1 MMYLIAD
8 QDRILQLVEN
18 ENDSPQVPR
27 RDDKSEHLEGRKK
40 HTEKHIGKILN
51 IQKRTRTCQ
60 ENQAERMLKRMWPE
74 LQPGEVGDSMTIAI
88 PPVDRGHGDAR
99 NSICVITERNKND
112 FYRVGAKQGLL

>member
-1 MMYLIAD
+1 MTVLKYPGEMTKANIRKA
-8 QDRILQLVEN
+8 E
-18 ENDSPQVPR
+18 
-27 RDDKSEHLEGRKK
+27 KK
-40 HTEKHIGKILN
+40 HTEKHIRKILN

-88 PPVDRGHGDAR
+88 PPVDRGCRDAR
-99 NSICVITERNKND
+99 NSIGVITEKNKND